1 VIEKLRESRGWQF
14 LLIAALILVVPLI
27 ADVNRRMGD
36 IRRMHQKE
44 AELEQELTAVQAEQE
59 ALQEELEY
67 VNSDAYVEEWARVE
81 ARMTLT
87 DEVAIVPVITEPP
100 QQTESA
106 ESPSPPGDTSSSI
119 PKEWHSLFFDDAT
132 AP

>member
-1 VIEKLRESRGWQF
+1 MIEKLHESRGWQF

-44 AELEQELTAVQAEQE
+44 TELEQELTAVQAEQE
-59 ALQEELEY
+59 ALQEQLEY

-87 DEVAIVPVITEPP
+87 DEVAIVPVITEPT
-100 QQTESA
+100 QQTGSA
-106 ESPSPPGDTSSSI
+106 EGPSPPGDTSSSI
-119 PKEWHSLFFDDAT
+119 SNEWRSLFFDDAT

>member
-1 VIEKLRESRGWQF
+1 MIEKLHESRGWQF

-44 AELEQELTAVQAEQE
+44 TELEQELTAVQAEQE

-67 VNSDAYVEEWARVE
+67 VNSDAYIEEWARVE

-87 DEVAIVPVITEPP
+87 DEVAIVPVMTEPP

-106 ESPSPPGDTSSSI
+106 EGPAPPGDTSSSI
-119 PKEWHSLFFDDAT
+119 SQEWHSLFFDDAT